1 MMSTP
6 GVIAGLSGYM
16 FDNEARVATLTSDQ
30 GAPANSK
37 ATALASVNVLC
48 SDFGTIKL
56 VPNRLQPLNSK
67 GNAEAYLLDP
77 EFVSLSY
84 LENYR
89 TDVLA
94 KTGLAEKR
102 QISVDWGT
110 RVHNESA
117 HGMLVNIDPSLEV
130 TA

>member
-1 MMSTP
+1 M
-6 GVIAGLSGYM
+6 
-16 FDNEARVATLTSDQ
+16 
-30 GAPANSK
+30 
-37 ATALASVNVLC
+37 
-48 SDFGTIKL
+48 
-56 VPNRLQPLNSK
+56 PNRLQPLNSK

-77 EFVSLSY
+77 EYASLSY

-89 TDVLA
+89 TDTLA

-110 RVHNESA
+110 RVHNEAA
-117 HGMLVNIDPSLEV
+117 HGMLVNIDPAAEV